1 MEKAQKNNKIV
12 ANKKQDLD
20 KKKSK
25 VEKSILKS
33 TCQKAAKNLKD
44 FLNRPSTSNSG
55 DVM

>member
-25 VEKSILKS
+25 VENSILKS

-44 FLNRPSTSNSG
+44 FLKGT
-55 DVM
+55 VQ